1 MQPVVLHI
9 VPEALQ
15 KLILQR
21 DQRCLD
27 GERGRGAHRHG
38 GRGSEGGFYS
48 FRALFLINCSF
59 KNQLGVDLLT
69 WATAGSLGAPAE
81 RGRGGGRTLPGP
93 PFFSHPLPA
102 PPPRMCSQAPNP
114 SARGPGSWPRGSARK
129 GAAKRPPRSPL
140 ALKTHV
146 HVCFVFVFHSQ
157 GFSL

>member
-102 PPPRMCSQAPNP
+102 PPPQDVLAGTEPLSPRPRELAPGLSQEGCSKAPSSQP
-114 SARGPGSWPRGSARK
+114 PGLKNS
-129 GAAKRPPRSPL
+129 RPCL
-140 ALKTHV
+140 F
-146 HVCFVFVFHSQ
+146 CFCLSQ
-157 GFSL
+157 PGI